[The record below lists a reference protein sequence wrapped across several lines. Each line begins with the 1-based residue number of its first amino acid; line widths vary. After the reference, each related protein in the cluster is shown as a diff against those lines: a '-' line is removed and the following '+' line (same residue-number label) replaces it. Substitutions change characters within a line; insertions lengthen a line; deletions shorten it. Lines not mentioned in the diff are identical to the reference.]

1 LTPLPQTTDS
11 YTLPE
16 LLSPAGNLE
25 KLRIAI
31 AYGADAVYAGGPS
44 WGLRA
49 RAGNFTLQEL
59 EQGLQEAHA
68 AGCQVYLT
76 LNSFLESADWGPLK
90 EHITYLNHLNP
101 DALIVSDPAL
111 VQLLKRE
118 TDIPLHISTQTS
130 CANSAAMDFWE
141 ELGAS
146 RVVLARELSLKD
158 LHSLRA
164 ESGMELELFVQGAM
178 CSSWSGKCTIS
189 NYLSGGDA
197 NRGGCTHPCRWDYE
211 IPSSGKGQF
220 LFSRELNMLTGL
232 PELLETGVNSL
243 KIEGR
248 MRSLHYVA
256 TMTRIYRQAL
266 DHIRQRRQQN
276 AEPEPEL
283 LMELSGEV
291 AALGNRE
298 YTSGSYHQRAGRESI
313 SRRGATEKP
322 QLRYIGRRVAGEPD
336 NSWFAITS
344 PFDPVT
350 TREQLEV
357 VSRAAIEGVSNDR
370 SGAASGSAAQTI
382 ILTDRGSLSGPL
394 GERLQQLHPN
404 SIVRLTGI
412 FDSSAILQARKI
424 TVPEM
429 GPSQ

>member
-1 LTPLPQTTDS
+1 
-11 YTLPE
+11 
-16 LLSPAGNLE
+16 
-25 KLRIAI
+25 
-31 AYGADAVYAGGPS
+31 
-44 WGLRA
+44 
-49 RAGNFTLQEL
+49 
-59 EQGLQEAHA
+59 
-68 AGCQVYLT
+68 
-76 LNSFLESADWGPLK
+76 
-90 EHITYLNHLNP
+90 
-101 DALIVSDPAL
+101 
-111 VQLLKRE
+111 
-118 TDIPLHISTQTS
+118 
-130 CANSAAMDFWE
+130 
-141 ELGAS
+141 
-146 RVVLARELSLKD
+146 
-158 LHSLRA
+158 
-164 ESGMELELFVQGAM
+164 
-178 CSSWSGKCTIS
+178 
-189 NYLSGGDA
+189 
-197 NRGGCTHPCRWDYE
+197 
-211 IPSSGKGQF
+211 
-220 LFSRELNMLTGL
+220 
-232 PELLETGVNSL
+232 
-243 KIEGR
+243 